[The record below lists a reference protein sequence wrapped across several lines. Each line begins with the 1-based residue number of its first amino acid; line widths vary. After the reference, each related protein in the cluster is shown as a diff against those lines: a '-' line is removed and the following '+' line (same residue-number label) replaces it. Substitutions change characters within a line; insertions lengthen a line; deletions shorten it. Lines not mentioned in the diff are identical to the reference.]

1 MLLSRMF
8 LAVAREDMR
17 VDVHIERRVVTLAAP
32 PFFWCLV
39 RNCQT
44 GVLLVWLFFFAGK
57 MGSRC
62 NYRMCFWQEL
72 EKS

>member
-1 MLLSRMF
+1 MF

-17 VDVHIERRVVTLAAP
+17 VDVHIERRVVELAAP

-44 GVLLVWLFFFAGK
+44 DVLLVGHF
-57 MGSRC
+57 
-62 NYRMCFWQEL
+62 FWQERW
-72 EKS
+72 EAGAV

>member
-17 VDVHIERRVVTLAAP
+17 VDVHIERRVVKLAAP

-44 GVLLVWLFFFAGK
+44 DVLLVFGWKDGKQVQLSHVLLAGA
-57 MGSRC
+57 
-62 NYRMCFWQEL
+62 
-72 EKS
+72 